1 MDKRFAIFDMD
12 GTLVDSMGYW
22 EGLVGEYLAQ
32 LGVGDIPEDLPRRL
46 MSMTVTQGAELLIRT
61 FGLSDTAEEMTAKQ
75 NAIMEGHYR
84 RDIPLKPGVKAYL
97 EHLRERGVQMCVAS
111 ATAEPL
117 MEACLTRLGVRD
129 YFRFILSCEN
139 IGVSKER
146 PDIYHLAA
154 KRLGAK
160 PGDTAVFEDA
170 LHAVR
175 TAKGAGYYVVAVYD
189 QNAKDRWE
197 EIKALADECLIRWQ

>member
-22 EGLVGEYLAQ
+22 QRLAEDYLARK
-32 LGVGDIPEDLPRRL
+32 GIRDIPADFSQRL
-46 MSMTVTQGAELLIRT
+46 MSMTMTQGAELLIQT
-61 FGLSDTAEEMTAKQ
+61 FGLADTVEETITQ
-75 NAIMEGHYR
+75 QHAIMAEHYR
-84 RDIPLKPGVKAYL
+84 QDIPLKPGVKAYL
-97 EHLRERGVQMCVAS
+97 QNLRERGVQMCVAS

-129 YFRFILSCEN
+129 YFRFVLSCEN
-139 IGVSKER
+139 IGYSKER
-146 PDIYHLAA
+146 PDIFHLAA
-154 KRLGAK
+154 RRFGAK
-160 PGDTAVFEDA
+160 PTDIAVYEDA

-189 QNAKDRWE
+189 ENAKDRWE
-197 EIKALADECLIRWQ
+197 EIQALADEIMTRWP

>member
-22 EGLVGEYLAQ
+22 HSLAEDYLAQ
-32 LGVGDIPEDLPRRL
+32 KGILDVPADFSQRL
-46 MSMTVTQGAELLIRT
+46 MSMTMAQGAELLIET
-61 FGLSDTAEEMTAKQ
+61 FGLSDSVDEMIEEQ
-75 NAIMEGHYR
+75 HAIMADHYR
-84 RDIPLKPGVKAYL
+84 HDIPLKPGVKAYL
-97 EHLRERGVQMCVAS
+97 QSLQEQGVAMCVAS

-117 MEACLTRLGVRD
+117 MEACLTRLGVRN
-129 YFRFILSCEN
+129 YFQFVLSCES

-154 KRLGAK
+154 TRLEAK
-160 PGDTAVFEDA
+160 PGDIAVYEDA

-189 QNAKDRWE
+189 ENAKDRWE
-197 EIKALADECLIRWQ
+197 EMKTLADESMIRWQ

>member
-22 EGLVGEYLAQ
+22 HRLAEDYLVQKG
-32 LGVGDIPEDLPRRL
+32 IEDFPADFPQRL
-46 MSMTVTQGAELLIRT
+46 MSMTMTQGAELMIET
-61 FGLSDTAEEMTAKQ
+61 FGLSETADKLIDAQ
-75 NAIMEGHYR
+75 HAIMADHYR
-84 RDIPLKPGVKAYL
+84 RDIPLKPGVRAYL
-97 EHLRERGVQMCVAS
+97 QRLQEQGVQMCVAS

-117 MEACLTRLGVRD
+117 MEACLTRLDVRD
-129 YFRFILSCEN
+129 YFRFILSCES

-154 KRLGAK
+154 QQFGAK
-160 PGDTAVFEDA
+160 PGEIAVFEDA
-170 LHAVR
+170 LHAVK

-189 QNAKDRWE
+189 ENGKDRWKE
-197 EIKALADECLIRWQ
+197 MKGLADEHMTRWL

>member
-22 EGLVGEYLAQ
+22 HALAEDYLAQ
-32 LGVGDIPEDLPRRL
+32 KGIRNIPADFSQQL
-46 MSMTVTQGAELLIRT
+46 MSMTMTQGAELLIRT
-61 FGLSDTAEEMTAKQ
+61 FGLSDTVEEMIEAQ
-75 NAIMEGHYR
+75 HAIMAEHYR
-84 RDIPLKPGVKAYL
+84 HDIPLKPGVKAYL
-97 EHLRERGVQMCVAS
+97 QNLREQGVQMCVAS

-117 MEACLTRLGVRD
+117 MEACLTRLGVGD
-129 YFRFILSCEN
+129 YYQFLLSCES

-154 KRLGAK
+154 QRLGAE
-160 PGDTAVFEDA
+160 PGDIAVYEDA
-170 LHAVR
+170 IHAVR

-189 QNAKDRWE
+189 ENAKDRWH
-197 EIKALADECLIRWQ
+197 EIKGLADEHLIHWQ